1 MLTLF
6 FSGTGNT
13 EYIAR
18 AFSQKMQYHC
28 LSIEDEADFPAEIA
42 AADTLA
48 ICYPIYGSRVPLI
61 MREFVARHMDIFRGK
76 KLVILVTQLI
86 FSGDGARV
94 LCDIFPAGHVEVIYG
109 RVEAQRLTISLWQ
122 VFGTAP
128 SEPDG
133 HLSMYPALRL
143 LLNR

>member
-1 MLTLF
+1 MVLKV
-6 FSGTGNT
+6 GEN
-13 EYIAR
+13 I
-18 AFSQKMQYHC
+18 KC
-28 LSIEDEADFPAEIA
+28 L
-42 AADTLA
+42 
-48 ICYPIYGSRVPLI
+48 RV
-61 MREFVARHMDIFRGK
+61 EKA
-76 KLVILVTQLI
+76 VTQEQL
-86 FSGDGARV
+86 
-94 LCDIFPAGHVEVIYG
+94 G